1 MSLTE
6 TILKDHATR
15 KGAEGVTW
23 FTAQD
28 LNRLG
33 IGDSLFSV
41 YQNLQHTL
49 KSKRMPYVA
58 EALNQTDQWSVK
70 DL

>member
-1 MSLTE
+1 MTITE
-6 TILKDHATR
+6 TILNDHASR

-23 FTAQD
+23 FTDQELA
-28 LNRLG
+28 RLG
-33 IGDSLFSV
+33 IGEPLFSV

-49 KSKRMPYVA
+49 KSKRMPFVA
-58 EALNQTDQWSVK
+58 EAHNHTDQWCVK